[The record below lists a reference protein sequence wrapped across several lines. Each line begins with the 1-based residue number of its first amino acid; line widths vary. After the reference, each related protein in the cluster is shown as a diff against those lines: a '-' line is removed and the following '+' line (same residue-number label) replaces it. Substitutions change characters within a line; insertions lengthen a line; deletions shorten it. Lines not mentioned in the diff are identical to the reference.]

1 MSSGSPPSRTL
12 ALLLFLSMA
21 ATGCAPQTLDVD
33 QLERRL
39 ERQISNRLG
48 VERVVAEC
56 PDDVE
61 AREGARFDCTVRAR
75 GETAG
80 LRIVVT
86 QVDGD
91 GTVTWEIAGAGG

>member
-1 MSSGSPPSRTL
+1 
-12 ALLLFLSMA
+12 MA
-21 ATGCAPQTLDVD
+21 ATGCAPQTLDID
-33 QLERRL
+33 QLETRL

-75 GETAG
+75 GEDAG

-86 QVDGD
+86 QLDGD
-91 GTVTWEIAGAGG
+91 GTVTWEIAGTAG